1 MLENMNL
8 KKMSRKELL
17 ELLVFISSKNDE
29 LQNELNETKKQ
40 LNDKRIKIKEAGSIA
55 EAALKLNN
63 IFELAQKAADEYLNN
78 VKK

>member
-1 MLENMNL
+1 
-8 KKMSRKELL
+8 MSRKELL